1 MTHCDILGISASA
14 SPEEARAAYD
24 MKVKTLERYFLP
36 AGNPKVVRAAKR
48 ALAALNGALSVA
60 GDPIRRVRYDNETG
74 IRHGVTGQAEPES
87 AASQSGLDLPD
98 TSGVFE
104 TGAFEY
110 VDPNV
115 VLMGLAALADW
126 LTPRPRRSQR
136 VVVPDVRGMFG
147 RQCRRAAAKTG
158 LRIKVVQLT
167 EHPMPIEGL
176 VVDQS
181 PQPGT
186 KVRRPAR

>member
-74 IRHGVTGQAEPES
+74 IRHGVAGQAEPDS
-87 AASQSGLDLPD
+87 SPPHPGLNLPD
-98 TSGVFE
+98 
-104 TGAFEY
+104 
-110 VDPNV
+110 P
-115 VLMGLAALADW
+115 
-126 LTPRPRRSQR
+126 
-136 VVVPDVRGMFG
+136 
-147 RQCRRAAAKTG
+147 
-158 LRIKVVQLT
+158 
-167 EHPMPIEGL
+167 
-176 VVDQS
+176 
-181 PQPGT
+181 
-186 KVRRPAR
+186 